1 MEKVSWKVEGMTCSN
16 CALSVTKVLQKQGM
30 QEVTVNPISGDVLF
44 QTMQTNG
51 ELDKAK
57 KNIELL
63 GYHVQ
68 TDETV
73 LPTPKKQ
80 PFLRSHIQKFWF
92 CLPFTVVLM
101 LGHWGMLF
109 NLHFLHNPFLQ
120 LALCL
125 PVYVVGMSFF
135 GKSAI
140 NSLRSGVPNMNV
152 LIALGATAS
161 FVYSL
166 IGLVQGDPSRIF
178 FETAASIITIVF
190 FGNWLEDASVAKTQ
204 EEIKKL
210 TRQEKMMA
218 NMIAYDEQQNENI
231 FPVENTFLKT
241 GDLLLI
247 KTGEQVPADC
257 KILSGD
263 AEVNEAIITGESLP
277 VYKKQNDLLIGG
289 SVLSSGTVK
298 VYVTAAGKETVM
310 SSIVEM
316 MKSAQNQKPPV
327 QLLVDK
333 ISAVFVPVVL
343 AVAVVTFGINFWFAN
358 HIFSESL
365 MRSIAVLVI
374 ACPCAMGLATPAAIA
389 VGLGRAA
396 KEGILYTDT
405 KSMELF
411 KNVQQIVFDKTGTLT
426 NGKFVITSFET
437 RMDEELF
444 KQLVYSLEKMSTH
457 PIAKSISET
466 WKVKTSS
473 KWKKTEEIKG
483 LGMKGTDSEGNVFMI
498 GSAGISGLIK
508 DHSHHLYVTK
518 NDEPIGWID
527 IEDEIRPEAAEVIS
541 FCKRKGI
548 KTILLSGDSKAKSK
562 LVADRLGIN
571 EVIAEQSPKQ
581 KLEVIERLVSEQPT
595 IMVGDGINDAPALA
609 KATISI
615 SLNKASHLA
624 IQSASVVL
632 MDNGLKKLPT
642 AIQLGRHTYLTIQG
656 NLFWA
661 FLYNIIA
668 IPIAA
673 VGLLTPTA
681 GALVMGLS
689 DVVLAGNSLW
699 LKWKKLGVE

>member
-1 MEKVSWKVEGMTCSN
+1 MENVHWKVEGMTCSN

-30 QEVTVNPISGDVLF
+30 KEVTVNPISGDVLF

-57 KNIELL
+57 KNIESL
-63 GYHVQ
+63 GYQVQ

-73 LPTPKKQ
+73 VPTSKKQ

-109 NLHFLHNPFLQ
+109 NLHFLHNPLLQ

-166 IGLVQGDPSRIF
+166 IGLVQGNPSRIF

-210 TRQEKMMA
+210 TRQEKVMA
-218 NMIAYDEQQNENI
+218 NMIAYDEQHNENI
-231 FPVENTFLKT
+231 YPVENTFLKT

-316 MKSAQNQKPPV
+316 MKTAQNQKPPV

-343 AVAVVTFGINFWFAN
+343 AIAVVTFGINFWFA
-358 HIFSESL
+358 HHLFSESL

-411 KNVQQIVFDKTGTLT
+411 KNVRQIVFDKTGTLT
-426 NGKFVITSFET
+426 NGKFVITAFESQ
-437 RMDEELF
+437 MEEEMF
-444 KQLVYSLEKMSTH
+444 KAIVYSLEKMSTH
-457 PIAKSISET
+457 PIAKSISEA
-466 WKVKTSS
+466 WKTKTTLR
-473 KWKKTEEIKG
+473 WKKTEEIKG
-483 LGMKGTDSEGNVFMI
+483 LGMKGTDSEENVFMV
-498 GSAGISGLIK
+498 GSAAISSYINDTL
-508 DHSHHLYVTK
+508 HHLYVTK

-527 IEDEIRPEAAEVIS
+527 IEDEIRPEAAEVIA
-541 FCKRKGI
+541 FCNRKGI
-548 KTILLSGDSKAKSK
+548 KTILLSGDSNAKSK
-562 LVADRLGIN
+562 LVADRLGIS

-581 KLEVIERLVSEQPT
+581 KLEVIERLVAEQPT

-632 MDNGLKKLPT
+632 MDSGLKKLPT
-642 AIQLGRHTYLTIQG
+642 AIQLGRHTYFTIQG

-673 VGLLTPTA
+673 AGLLTPTA

-689 DVVLAGNSLW
+689 DVVLAANSLF
-699 LKWKKLGVE
+699 LKWKGLGVG